1 MTKTVTLRIDVDTIK
16 RFDARAKLE
25 NRTISN
31 FIETAALKYVEEA
44 EMADEFEMDEILRDK
59 QLLKRLRKGAL
70 DARKR
75 SGKRYSATKT
85 GS

>member
-16 RFDARAKLE
+16 RFDARAKIE

-44 EMADEFEMDEILRDK
+44 EAADEFETDEILKDE
-59 QLLKRLRKGAL
+59 QLLKRLRKGTM

-75 SGKRYSATKT
+75 RGRFA
-85 GS
+85 